1 MRGWFIPWLLLVAV
15 GGELTAA
22 HAGSPTGQ
30 SAREVWRARL
40 DDARTRQIE
49 RLKAY
54 ADAGR
59 FPRNH
64 RIFGRVP
71 IFVDDDGA
79 TCAVAHLMT
88 LDGRGAAV
96 KAISAADNY
105 IYVEDVREGPLV
117 DWVLFSGLLIEEAAL
132 IQPGYTRWRGGRG
145 PLDAAG
151 PPRTAEWN
159 RPERARVPED
169 ARLRAH
175 FARVVEQLERHRARA
190 VETALD
196 RAWPIIASG
205 RGPVLP

>member
-1 MRGWFIPWLLLVAV
+1 MTARLARCLLLA
-15 GGELTAA
+15 LFTWIPPALAA
-22 HAGSPTGQ
+22 PPADQAS
-30 SAREVWRARL
+30 REVWRARL
-40 DDARTRQIE
+40 DAARTRQIE

-54 ADAGR
+54 AEAGR

-105 IYVEDVREGPLV
+105 IYVEDARAGPLV

-151 PPRTAEWN
+151 PPRTADWN
-159 RPERARVPED
+159 RPEHARVPED
-169 ARLRAH
+169 GRLRAH

-190 VETALD
+190 IEAALD
-196 RAWPIIASG
+196 RAWPTIMSG
-205 RGPVLP
+205 RAPVLP